1 MRSRVTAG
9 LIAIL
14 LAACAGQRAPAA
26 PTASTLTVFAASS
39 LTDAFTRI
47 GADFQTA
54 HPGTTVHLTFAGS
67 SPLAAQLRR
76 GAPGHVFASAAQAP
90 MQRLADAGLV
100 SGSPSIF
107 ARNRLQIVV
116 AAGNPRHIGGLA
128 DLSRAGLI
136 VLLCA
141 PSVPCGRYASQALH
155 AAGVAV
161 TPASQEPDVKAVVS
175 KVALGEADA
184 GIVYVTD
191 VKAAGAGVQ
200 GVTIPARFNV
210 TADYPMAV
218 LQDSRQAALARAF
231 INYVLAGGQQIL
243 ARDGFAAA
251 RRAPP
256 PPPTRPPP
264 HSRPAPRHPLPP
276 AR

>member
-67 SPLAAQLRR
+67 STLAAQIQQ
-76 GAPGHVFASAAQAP
+76 GATGDVFASADQAT
-90 MQRLADAGLV
+90 MQRLVDAGLV

-116 AAGNPRHIGGLA
+116 APGNPRHIGGLA
-128 DLSRAGLI
+128 DLSQAGLV

-141 PSVPCGRYASQALH
+141 PSVPCGRYATQALH
-155 AAGVAV
+155 AAGVTV
-161 TPASQEPDVKAVVS
+161 TPASQEADVKAVVS

-200 GVTIPARFNV
+200 GLDIPARFNV
-210 TADYPMAV
+210 TADYPIAV
-218 LQDSRQAALARAF
+218 LQDSQQAALARAF
-231 INYVLAGGQQIL
+231 TNYVLAGGQQIL

-251 RRAPP
+251 
-256 PPPTRPPP
+256 
-264 HSRPAPRHPLPP
+264 
-276 AR
+276 

>member
-67 SPLAAQLRR
+67 STLAAQIQQ
-76 GAPGHVFASAAQAP
+76 GATGDVFASADQAT
-90 MQRLADAGLV
+90 MQRLVDAGLV
-100 SGSPSIF
+100 SGSPSVF

-128 DLSRAGLI
+128 HPSPARPI

-141 PSVPCGRYASQALH
+141 PSVPRGRDATQAPH
-155 AAGVAV
+155 APGGTVA
-161 TPASQEPDVKAVVS
+161 
-175 KVALGEADA
+175 
-184 GIVYVTD
+184 
-191 VKAAGAGVQ
+191 
-200 GVTIPARFNV
+200 PARPE
-210 TADYPMAV
+210 AR
-218 LQDSRQAALARAF
+218 RQA
-231 INYVLAGGQQIL
+231 G
-243 ARDGFAAA
+243 
-251 RRAPP
+251 
-256 PPPTRPPP
+256 
-264 HSRPAPRHPLPP
+264 
-276 AR
+276 

>member
-14 LAACAGQRAPAA
+14 LAACAGQRSPTA

-47 GADFQTA
+47 GATFETA
-54 HPGTTVHLTFAGS
+54 HPGTMVHLTFAGS
-67 SPLAAQLRR
+67 STLAAQIQQ
-76 GAPGHVFASAAQAP
+76 GATGDVFASADQAT
-90 MQRLADAGLV
+90 MQRLVDAGLV

-116 AAGNPRHIGGLA
+116 APGNPRHIGGLA
-128 DLSRAGLI
+128 DLSQAGLV

-141 PSVPCGRYASQALH
+141 PSVPCGRYATQALH
-155 AAGVAV
+155 AAGVTV
-161 TPASQEPDVKAVVS
+161 TPASQEADVKAVVS

-191 VKAAGAGVQ
+191 VKAAGAAVQ
-200 GVTIPARFNV
+200 GLDIPARFNV
-210 TADYPMAV
+210 TADYPIAV
-218 LQDSRQAALARAF
+218 LQDSQQAALARAF
-231 INYVLAGGQQIL
+231 TNYVLAGGQQIL

-251 RRAPP
+251 
-256 PPPTRPPP
+256 
-264 HSRPAPRHPLPP
+264 
-276 AR
+276 

>member
-54 HPGTTVHLTFAGS
+54 HPGTTVHLTFAGPS
-67 SPLAAQLRR
+67 TLAAQIEQ
-76 GAPGHVFASAAQAP
+76 GATGDVLASADQAT
-90 MQRLADAGLV
+90 MQRLVDAGLV

-116 AAGNPRHIGGLA
+116 APGNPRHIGGLA

-141 PSVPCGRYASQALH
+141 PSVPCGRH
-155 AAGVAV
+155 AGRGL
-161 TPASQEPDVKAVVS
+161 PAA
-175 KVALGEADA
+175 
-184 GIVYVTD
+184 
-191 VKAAGAGVQ
+191 
-200 GVTIPARFNV
+200 
-210 TADYPMAV
+210 
-218 LQDSRQAALARAF
+218 
-231 INYVLAGGQQIL
+231 
-243 ARDGFAAA
+243 
-251 RRAPP
+251 
-256 PPPTRPPP
+256 
-264 HSRPAPRHPLPP
+264 SRPATPSGEDAVAKPGVRKDAAGEARPGMVQGAEGNP
-276 AR
+276 A

>member
-54 HPGTTVHLTFAGS
+54 HPGTTVHLTFAGLS
-67 SPLAAQLRR
+67 TLAAQIQQ
-76 GAPGHVFASAAQAP
+76 GATGDVFASADQAT
-90 MQRLADAGLV
+90 MQRLVDAGLV

-116 AAGNPRHIGGLA
+116 APGNPRHIGGLA

-155 AAGVAV
+155 AAGVTV
-161 TPASQEPDVKAVVS
+161 TPASQEADVKAVVS

-200 GVTIPARFNV
+200 GVDIPARFNV

-251 RRAPP
+251 
-256 PPPTRPPP
+256 
-264 HSRPAPRHPLPP
+264 
-276 AR
+276 

>member
-54 HPGTTVHLTFAGS
+54 HPGTTVHLAFAGWS
-67 SPLAAQLRR
+67 TLAAQIQQ
-76 GAPGHVFASAAQAP
+76 GATGDVFASADQAT

-107 ARNRLQIVV
+107 ARTRLQIVV
-116 AAGNPRHIGGLA
+116 APGNPRHIGGLA

-141 PSVPCGRYASQALH
+141 PSVPRGRDASQAPH
-155 AAGVAV
+155 AAGITV
-161 TPASQEPDVKAVVS
+161 TPASHEADVKAGGR
-175 KVALGEADA
+175 KGAPGGADA
-184 GIVYVTD
+184 
-191 VKAAGAGVQ
+191 
-200 GVTIPARFNV
+200 R
-210 TADYPMAV
+210 AV
-218 LQDSRQAALARAF
+218 LVTHVQS
-231 INYVLAGGQQIL
+231 
-243 ARDGFAAA
+243 
-251 RRAPP
+251 
-256 PPPTRPPP
+256 
-264 HSRPAPRHPLPP
+264 PRSG
-276 AR
+276 A

>member
-26 PTASTLTVFAASS
+26 ASAYTLTVVAASS

-67 SPLAAQLRR
+67 STLAAQIQQ
-76 GAPGHVFASAAQAP
+76 GATGDVFASADQAT

-116 AAGNPRHIGGLA
+116 APGNPRHIGGLA
-128 DLSRAGLI
+128 ALRRAGLV
-136 VLLCA
+136 VLPL
-141 PSVPCGRYASQALH
+141 PPPGPP
-155 AAGVAV
+155 G
-161 TPASQEPDVKAVVS
+161 
-175 KVALGEADA
+175 GDA
-184 GIVYVTD
+184 G
-191 VKAAGAGVQ
+191 
-200 GVTIPARFNV
+200 P
-210 TADYPMAV
+210 
-218 LQDSRQAALARAF
+218 
-231 INYVLAGGQQIL
+231 
-243 ARDGFAAA
+243 
-251 RRAPP
+251 APP
-256 PPPTRPPP
+256 PPGGTGSPPSP
-264 HSRPAPRHPLPP
+264 GA
-276 AR
+276 

>member
-67 SPLAAQLRR
+67 STLAAQIQQ
-76 GAPGHVFASAAQAP
+76 GATGDVFASADQAT

-141 PSVPCGRYASQALH
+141 PSVPCGRYATQALQ
-155 AAGVAV
+155 AAGVTV
-161 TPASQEPDVKAVVS
+161 TPASQEADVKAVVS

-191 VKAAGAGVQ
+191 VKAAGASVQ
-200 GVTIPARFNV
+200 GVEIAPGVNV
-210 TADYPMAV
+210 VADYPVAV
-218 LQDSRQAALARAF
+218 LKDSQNVPLAKAF
-231 INYVLAGGQQIL
+231 ISYLLGAGQPTL
-243 ARDGFAAA
+243 NRYGFAG
-251 RRAPP
+251 P
-256 PPPTRPPP
+256 
-264 HSRPAPRHPLPP
+264 
-276 AR
+276 

>member
-67 SPLAAQLRR
+67 STLAAQIQQ
-76 GAPGHVFASAAQAP
+76 GATGDVFASADQAT

-116 AAGNPRHIGGLA
+116 AAGNPRHIGGLPGP
-128 DLSRAGLI
+128 SRPGRLGLLWRPAGPPG
-136 VLLCA
+136 A
-141 PSVPCGRYASQALH
+141 EA
-155 AAGVAV
+155 
-161 TPASQEPDVKAVVS
+161 TPAPHA
-175 KVALGEADA
+175 
-184 GIVYVTD
+184 T
-191 VKAAGAGVQ
+191 
-200 GVTIPARFNV
+200 GVTATP
-210 TADYPMAV
+210 
-218 LQDSRQAALARAF
+218 
-231 INYVLAGGQQIL
+231 
-243 ARDGFAAA
+243 
-251 RRAPP
+251 APP
-256 PPPTRPPP
+256 
-264 HSRPAPRHPLPP
+264 
-276 AR
+276 